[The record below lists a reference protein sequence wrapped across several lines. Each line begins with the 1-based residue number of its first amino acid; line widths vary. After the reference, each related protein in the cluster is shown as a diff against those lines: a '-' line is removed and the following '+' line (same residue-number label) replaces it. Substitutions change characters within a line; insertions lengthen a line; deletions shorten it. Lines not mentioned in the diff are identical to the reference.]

1 MMFRKLTL
9 ALLAFVFV
17 LSACSSPVGGGAGL
31 TDGLG
36 RTVKLSQPAQHI
48 VSLAPSNTEILFAIG
63 AGQQVAGRDM
73 FSDYPEAAKSLP
85 DIGGSMGEFSPQQNV
100 ALSTDPFLAA
110 GPHKPEHVHAS
121 LKLWPSGYY

>member
-31 TDGLG
+31 ADGLG

-85 DIGGSMGEFSPQQNV
+85 DIGGVLGGV
-100 ALSTDPFLAA
+100 H
-110 GPHKPEHVHAS
+110 PHANFCPKTGHS
-121 LKLWPSGYY
+121 LCRRTKNH